1 MSGGHRHGMVQTLS
15 YTKIKGNAHRWK
27 IQQFCL
33 KPSLPKTCAPCDW
46 NILRFESFERIPGLE
61 NHRFSVGYQGQ
72 TDRKRTARKRAKV
85 IENDRGKGGESVAYA
100 NVIVDISLDKLD
112 KTFQYR
118 IPEGIQ
124 DLIQPGV
131 QVDIPFGSRTLTG
144 YVIEVTD
151 DAEFDVAKTKELIG
165 VHKGSVPIES
175 QLIALAGWMRKNYG
189 STMNQALKTVLP
201 IKKQTKQVEHRS
213 VTLGIPKGEAM
224 QKLAL
229 FEAKH
234 YTAKARL
241 LRELIEEERID
252 YALVTQKLNVS
263 AATIR
268 GMSEQGIVVIETTTS
283 YRNPVEHLAQKEYR
297 LKLNEEQQ
305 RVVDTVTHDW
315 DEGRR
320 QTYLL
325 KGVTGSGKTEV
336 YMELIAHVL
345 AEGRQVI
352 VLIPEIAL
360 TYQTVMRFYNRF
372 GDRVSIMNSRLSQ
385 GERYDQFERAK
396 SGDIDIMIGPRSAL
410 FTPFERLGL
419 IIIDEEHETSYKSEN
434 APRYHAREVA
444 IERARMNQASVVLGS
459 ATPSVESYYQ
469 AKNGNYKLLELNKRV
484 KDQKLP
490 ECEVVDLREELKE
503 GNRSIL
509 STRLQDLMEE
519 RLEKG
524 EQTMLFLNR
533 RGVSG
538 FISCRACGY
547 VVKCPHCDVSLSQ
560 HAGGRMVC
568 HYCGYEEPQPK
579 VCPSCGSKYLGG
591 FKAGT
596 QKIEEL
602 VKKRFPQASV
612 LRMDYD
618 TTRTKDSYEKIL
630 QAFANREADILIGTQ
645 MIVKGH
651 DFANVT
657 LVGVLAADMS
667 LKVADFHASERTF
680 QLLTQAVGRAGRGEK
695 PGQAIIQTYDPE
707 HFAIQTVK
715 VQDYEAFYEQ
725 EIAYRGMLSYPPVSN
740 LLVVHVMGGHEPLVA
755 RTANLIA
762 EKLKSAITRS
772 GRRVLVV
779 GPADASVAKVNDVYR
794 KMVYM
799 KATDYGTLV
808 ALKDALEQFGKKTNA
823 FAKVTIQFDFNP
835 ASGF

>member
-1 MSGGHRHGMVQTLS
+1 M
-15 YTKIKGNAHRWK
+15 
-27 IQQFCL
+27 
-33 KPSLPKTCAPCDW
+33 
-46 NILRFESFERIPGLE
+46 E

-345 AEGRQVI
+345 EQGKQVI

-469 AKNGNYKLLELNKRV
+469 AKNSNYKLLELNKRV

-509 STRLQDLMEE
+509 STRLQELMEE

-707 HFAIQTVK
+707 HFAIQTAK

-799 KATDYGTLV
+799 KAADYGTLV

>member
-1 MSGGHRHGMVQTLS
+1 M
-15 YTKIKGNAHRWK
+15 
-27 IQQFCL
+27 
-33 KPSLPKTCAPCDW
+33 
-46 NILRFESFERIPGLE
+46 
-61 NHRFSVGYQGQ
+61 
-72 TDRKRTARKRAKV
+72 

-151 DAEFDVAKTKELIG
+151 DAEFDVVKTKELIG

-305 RVVDTVTHDW
+305 RVVDTVTYDW

-707 HFAIQTVK
+707 HFAIQTAK

-740 LLVVHVMGGHEPLVA
+740 LLVVHVMGGQEPLVA

-762 EKLKSAITRS
+762 EKLKSAITKS

-799 KATDYGTLV
+799 KAADYGTLV